1 MDYKT
6 PNAKIQFAKMA
17 REDAEHDIPMLTSE
31 FKKDN
36 ILKSFKTGLPPNDSN
51 NKFPDEWA
59 VLNSIVEDFQ
69 NKINQGIPEGIPDV
83 TQKFKDPIRLAV
95 KIPDTEFKIE
105 YTASSFTIKCDT
117 NEKANLEPATGDVGK
132 NFCINTGLCNTTNQ
146 AVFVIDFNQH
156 GFLSKL
162 RSGATDNDYTIHVV
176 TTPEVIND
184 PAPKPSVHNVELFNP
199 DSINTGAGIT
209 LKSYTQTSVESCI
222 YSSYNDADDNI
233 NNNFFSTLD
242 FTLSPIQQIY
252 EKKTSRLVTNLNIKQ
267 FGQKPININDSK
279 SGNSNTT
286 VFSMIESIIKKF
298 GPNVNKQLDFDFNV
312 NCQRKRGGDWWQALC
327 CHDIYNRTF
336 TEILPVLGTEA
347 NGRANIAFNRQI
359 PVYFVTHDKIACAY
373 ALMMGCNVVFIDW
386 YGRIIVLKNTTDPA
400 NTTANSTSREESIFN
415 KFQTLSSSFSDLST
429 NYQSVRNEIIQNA
442 EAALNDSITTCN
454 TAIETIT
461 NTNFQP
467 IVGGVIIKDVFRAAV
482 KLEFTRQSLTDVSND
497 LAVINNNQDILTGV
511 YNADNNDKL
520 LKLNRSYYRL
530 LSIQNQI
537 NKFTTD
543 VIGNDMSGALNAWM
557 NCITKQNVYKVIEN
571 LFGTD
576 EDQDNLTF
584 DIRLL
589 NVSNQPNVFV
599 DKHIFLPYIQNLSP
613 TNKTNINDILNSLV
627 PISVGYS
634 LTLSET
640 GFFKR
645 GGRVPATRLFFN
657 KVANFI
663 VECRHFVYVVQLE
676 PEIIVP
682 IVSDSTDVI
691 LVGED
696 FNDITNLK
704 NNDNSIDDQKQGD
717 AIIVNCVVE
726 TKQVTSSLLTGLL
739 TNNYL
744 TNMRMKTRSFFKN
757 LKGGALGVEGESL
770 PPLQESIEM
779 TIEDIDSIKDLDSD
793 EKNPFHDAN
802 FGYHPLLPIYMIL
815 SSFWN
820 SLEPKLVNNCYYYR
834 YVNYYTILE
843 KMVTKITDEY
853 LNDPVDNKRIVSAYL
868 IGFFLKSFFFTAS
881 NDRAIFDKFKQK
893 DFVGDNESYTTIS
906 LLNSSFSDAISGYI
920 IESKHERDFAIQLLN
935 TELINDFFVNIT
947 DDINNIDV
955 NNDGNKI
962 TDDMGLENPNV
973 LAKLNDNIYYILGKV
988 VNKITMDRTGD
999 VFKQF
1004 VPVAPVGNEQNV
1016 TKPSFERSTS
1026 SISESGSE
1034 GSRTPMS
1041 DSESSIG
1048 NQESLL
1054 SSGKNNSGYSSG
1066 EESTGVNVS
1075 QSQSQFQQQSQ
1086 FESQPITS
1094 TYDEKYEGSTTP
1106 LTDNESIDKEPLTK
1120 KRKSEVGDNK
1130 MEIGGKKYT
1139 KKANKGKSKRKSKK
1153 HK

>member
-1 MDYKT
+1 MAYKT

-31 FKKDN
+31 FKNNN
-36 ILKSFKTGLPPNDSN
+36 ILKSFNTGLPPNNSN

-59 VLNSIVEDFQ
+59 VLNSIVEGFQ
-69 NKINQGIPEGIPDV
+69 NKINQGIPDV
-83 TQKFKDPIRLAV
+83 TQELKDPIGLDV
-95 KIPDTEFKIE
+95 KIPDTEFKME

-117 NEKANLEPATGDVGK
+117 NEKANLEPATDDVGS
-132 NFCINTGLCNTTNQ
+132 NFCINTGLCGTTKE
-146 AVFVIDFNQH
+146 AIFVIDFNQH

-162 RSGATDNDYTIHVV
+162 RSGATDNEYTIHIV

-199 DSINTGAGIT
+199 DSVNTGVGIT

-222 YSSYNDADDNI
+222 YSSYEDDI
-233 NNNFFSTLD
+233 IDVNNNFFSTLD
-242 FTLSPIQQIY
+242 FTLSPIQQIF

-267 FGQKPININDSK
+267 FGTKPININDSK
-279 SGNSNTT
+279 SGNSNAT
-286 VFSMIESIIKKF
+286 VFSMLNSIIKKI

-373 ALMMGCNVVFIDW
+373 ALMMGCNVVFVDW
-386 YGRIIVLKNTTDPA
+386 YGRVIVLKNTTDPA

-415 KFQTLSSSFSDLST
+415 KLKPLSSLFSDLST
-429 NYQSVRNEIIQNA
+429 KITQYQSVRYSIIQGA
-442 EAALNDSITTCN
+442 ETDLSNNIITCT
-454 TAIETIT
+454 TAIGTIT
-461 NTNFQP
+461 NTNFQL

-482 KLEFTRQSLTDVSND
+482 KLEFTRQSLIDVSND
-497 LAVINNNQDILTGV
+497 LAVINNNQDILTGL
-511 YNADNNDKL
+511 YNTVNNDKL

-543 VIGNDMSGALNAWM
+543 DGTDMSGALNAWM
-557 NCITKQNVYKVIEN
+557 ACIEKQNVYKVIGK

-589 NVSNQPNVFV
+589 NVSNQPKVFV

-613 TNKTNINDILNSLV
+613 ENKNKINDLLNLLV

-640 GFFKR
+640 GFFRR

-663 VECRHFVYVVQLE
+663 VECRHFVYVVQE

-704 NNDNSIDDQKQGD
+704 NNDNSIDDQEQGD
-717 AIIVNCVVE
+717 NIIVNCVVE

-744 TNMRMKTRSFFKN
+744 TNMRMKTRSFFNN

-770 PPLQESIEM
+770 PPLRESTQMTTEYIDSITGLESIE
-779 TIEDIDSIKDLDSD
+779 L
-793 EKNPFHDAN
+793 NPFDDVN

-820 SLEPKLVNNCYYYR
+820 SLEPKLVDSCYYYR
-834 YVNYYTILE
+834 YANYYTMLE
-843 KMVTKITDEY
+843 KMVTEITTNY
-853 LNDPVDNKRIVSAYL
+853 LGDPKNNSIIVSAYL
-868 IGFFLKSFFFTAS
+868 IGFSLKSFFFTA
-881 NDRAIFDKFKQK
+881 DHYPDIFGKFKDLFEDYK
-893 DFVGDNESYTTIS
+893 MVS
-906 LLNSSFSDAISGYI
+906 LLNSSFSNAMSGNI
-920 IESKHERDFAIQLLN
+920 IESQHEQDFTLQLLN
-935 TELINDFFVNIT
+935 SQLIKKFFT
-947 DDINNIDV
+947 KLDINNIDV
-955 NNDGNKI
+955 NNDNIKI
-962 TDDMGLENPNV
+962 TDDMDVINKQNV
-973 LAKLNDNIYYILGKV
+973 LANLNNNIYNLLERI
-988 VNKITMDRTGD
+988 VNKITMDRTGND
-999 VFKQF
+999 FKPFEQI
-1004 VPVAPVGNEQNV
+1004 VPIVNDPII
-1016 TKPSFERSTS
+1016 TKPSLERSTS
-1026 SISESGSE
+1026 TISESGSE

-1054 SSGKNNSGYSSG
+1054 SSGKDNTGYSSG
-1066 EESTGVNVS
+1066 EESTNINSVS
-1075 QSQSQFQQQSQ
+1075 QSQSQFQQPSQFQPQSQ

-1139 KKANKGKSKRKSKK
+1139 KKTNKGKSKRKTKK
-1153 HK
+1153 T